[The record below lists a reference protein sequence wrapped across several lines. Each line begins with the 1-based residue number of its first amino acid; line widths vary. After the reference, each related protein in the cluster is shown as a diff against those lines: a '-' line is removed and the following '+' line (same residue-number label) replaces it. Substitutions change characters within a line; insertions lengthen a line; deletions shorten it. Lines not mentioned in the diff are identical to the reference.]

1 MSAFAQK
8 EFGYLRDQRLGRGV
22 EVRGSAEVL
31 GEGGDELRPGF
42 ASELSRIHPECIVGW
57 AIDSDVYSP
66 NSRSVGR
73 ETA

>member
-31 GEGGDELRPGF
+31 SEGRGEIGPGF

-66 NSRSVGR
+66 TSRSVGR

>member
-8 EFGYLRDQRLGRGV
+8 EFGYLRDQRLRRGV

-42 ASELSRIHPECIVGW
+42 ASKLSRIHPECIVGW

>member
-8 EFGYLRDQRLGRGV
+8 EFGYLADQRLRRGV

-57 AIDSDVYSP
+57 GIEPDGDSP

-73 ETA
+73 EAA